1 MLIQCCASS
10 FLTSCSARNILNLM
24 AWGPGMKQVIAI
36 CADCGGPGITTEE
49 DLAAGGGKL
58 IHKDPSICSNVRRNT
73 RSPA

>member
-1 MLIQCCASS
+1 
-10 FLTSCSARNILNLM
+10 
-24 AWGPGMKQVIAI
+24 MKQVIAI